1 MKHISES
8 EFRELCQAVFDNA
21 DATIEESSLLRQLLI
36 LTRHKI
42 GHPRPGTGFFATE
55 SELSEGLKKEITD
68 LLLTRPE
75 PVFDVARI
83 LNESLVK
90 LRKTRGEQVR

>member
-1 MKHISES
+1 MKQISEA
-8 EFRELCQAVFDNA
+8 EFRELCHAVFDNA
-21 DATIEESSLLRQLLI
+21 DATMEESSLLRQLLI

-55 SELSEGLKKEITD
+55 SELSEGLKKEIAD
-68 LLLTRPE
+68 LLLTRTE

-83 LNESLVK
+83 LNEFLVK
-90 LRKTRGEQVR
+90 LRKTRG

>member
-1 MKHISES
+1 MKQISEA

-21 DATIEESSLLRQLLI
+21 DATMEESSLLRQLLI

-55 SELSEGLKKEITD
+55 SELSEGLKKEIAD
-68 LLLTRPE
+68 LLLTRTE
-75 PVFDVARI
+75 PVFNVAKI
-83 LNESLVK
+83 LNEFLVK
-90 LRKTRGEQVR
+90 LRKTRG

>member
-8 EFRELCQAVFDNA
+8 EFRELCKAVFDNA

-42 GHPRPGTGFFATE
+42 EHPRPGTGFFATE
-55 SELSEGLKKEITD
+55 SELSEGLKKEIAD
-68 LLLTRPE
+68 LLLTQRE
-75 PVFDVARI
+75 PVFDSAKI

-90 LRKTRGEQVR
+90 LRKLRGEQVR

>member
-8 EFRELCQAVFDNA
+8 EFRELCHAVFDNA
-21 DATIEESSLLRQLLI
+21 DATDEESSLLRQLLI

-55 SELSEGLKKEITD
+55 SELSEGLKREIAD
-68 LLLTRPE
+68 LLFTRME
-75 PVFDVARI
+75 PVFDAARV
-83 LNESLVK
+83 LTEFLAK
-90 LRKTRGEQVR
+90 LRKARSERVP